1 MTIEELKD
9 RIIEAL
15 NDMSDSD
22 LYYLFNQYC
31 EEAGY
36 DDDRIEDMDNFDEL
50 FQGSAW
56 DAVRAAY
63 YGDFRPTDN
72 YFIFNAY
79 GNLVSFDY
87 LTDKNSPYDEDQV
100 ADFIIDN
107 ENALDNSDIQDILD
121 EYNESEDEE
130 EFGESLKRKRPTRKL
145 RVESP
150 KRNRKKFRK

>member
-36 DDDRIEDMDNFDEL
+36 YDDRIEDMDNFDEL

-72 YFIFNAY
+72 YMHM
-79 GNLVSFDY
+79 V
-87 LTDKNSPYDEDQV
+87 
-100 ADFIIDN
+100 
-107 ENALDNSDIQDILD
+107 IL
-121 EYNESEDEE
+121 
-130 EFGESLKRKRPTRKL
+130 
-145 RVESP
+145 
-150 KRNRKKFRK
+150 